1 MAFGSRRPRGSRLS
15 RVLRLGGRIGK
26 AAYVST
32 RLRFRG
38 NGSRTQTTTR
48 QRGGETAPLTYDND
62 FKTDYRY
69 RRMPRRRRRRWVRFV
84 RKVNAV
90 TLKKQQ
96 GLKKVLFY
104 GIKNL
109 STSTNQSGTTDM
121 MMYTADGSALL
132 DCADLGSIFRGHLG
146 TAVFNDQNSFA
157 AVGNGQKKLQFE
169 SCQMECTVR
178 NLGTAAAIMEVYY
191 VRCRK
196 QHAQTNIDA
205 GNTPTGIYQLGFLKQ
220 EQIEDLEEGT
230 FIGTGPQ
237 GSTQIGTTPF
247 QSPRF
252 CETFKILRRKKYQ
265 IAPGNT
271 ISFLLKDPRNRTI
284 EAGNVRSQL
293 FMPFTTHGYLCQF
306 YGVPGVDSVPVHAL
320 PANLIFSYTRK
331 YQYYAPMTNR
341 DQASTMPEV

>member
-1 MAFGSRRPRGSRLS
+1 MAYRARRPRGNRLS
-15 RVLRLGGRIGK
+15 RALRLGARFGK
-26 AAYVST
+26 AAYVANRS
-32 RLRFRG
+32 RYRG
-38 NGSRTQTTTR
+38 NGSRTNTATGKR
-48 QRGGETAPLTYDND
+48 VGESTPLTYDND

-69 RRMPRRRRRRWVRFV
+69 RRMPRRRKRRWVSFV

-90 TLKKQQ
+90 TMKKQQ

-109 STSTNQSGTTDM
+109 TTVANQSGTTDM
-121 MMYTADGSALL
+121 MMYSADGSAVL
-132 DCADLGSIFRGHLG
+132 DNADIGAIFRGHLG
-146 TAVFNDQNSFA
+146 ATVFNDQNSFA
-157 AVGNGQKKLQFE
+157 AIGNAQKKLQFE

-178 NLGTAAAIMEVYY
+178 NLGSVSAIVEVYY

-196 QHAQTNIDA
+196 AHAQTNLDS
-205 GNTPTGIYQLGFLKQ
+205 GNTAAGIYHLGFLKQ
-220 EQIEDLEEGT
+220 TQVQDLEEST
-230 FIGTGPQ
+230 ILGTGPQ
-237 GSTQIGTTPF
+237 VSTQIGTTPF

-293 FMPFTTHGYLCQF
+293 FIPFTTHGYLCQF
-306 YGVPGVDSVPVHAL
+306 YGVPGLDSGPVHAM
-320 PANLIFSYTRK
+320 ACNLIFSYTRK
-331 YQYYAPMTNR
+331 YQYYAPLSNR
-341 DQASTMPEV
+341 DQASVMPET